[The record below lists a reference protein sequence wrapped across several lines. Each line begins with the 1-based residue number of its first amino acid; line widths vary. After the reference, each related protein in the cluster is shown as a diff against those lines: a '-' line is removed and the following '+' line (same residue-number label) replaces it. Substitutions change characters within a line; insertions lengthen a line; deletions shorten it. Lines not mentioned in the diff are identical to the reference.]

1 MGDAVVDTLGPDTL
15 RAPDTLIVRH
25 SLRPPEPLVS
35 PNTLIVRHTLRAPDA
50 LAVPGTPML
59 SNTLLVDSLLADA
72 LLAGT
77 LVVPDVLAF
86 EPRLAAADTLE
97 APGTLVFEPGLDEKR
112 SHAPGGD
119 LLGTGSRPHLVVAQ
133 DARPDGRRPVKPQ
146 AGVPLVVKRD
156 SVVRP
161 QGAPMSYACPACDV
175 ILYDGIDYLWCPVCS
190 LPVDWV
196 DLSKPFWCCETCDA
210 FVNEER
216 EHWPACNACA
226 CPMSRVQ
233 ALESPP
239 PPPSPSI
246 AVERAA
252 AIGVSVMMVLQLVE
266 LAALALDPL
275 GFVIVA
281 PLLLLFVFGAVAF
294 SVAAL
299 ASVREL
305 VALIRDQRTRSIHG
319 LEHACLN
326 LLERRGCKPV
336 GGQTHDGFF
345 EIEIL
350 NDGRASVEAVLNAAS
365 EAMTRVTGG
374 ESSLAFDPRCGTSL
388 LVGLAV
394 VSVLIITATIAGFVK
409 GIPPGAL
416 AASTAIAAL
425 LAWWGSRPLGLLAQ
439 RTLTV
444 STKFAAAQVQRI
456 VRVINASGST
466 ATFLVYVHIQLPAT
480 TADPAQAHKIDLAG
494 S

>member
-1 MGDAVVDTLGPDTL
+1 MGGVALDTLGPDTL
-15 RAPDTLIVRH
+15 RVPDTLIVRH
-25 SLRPPEPLVS
+25 SLRPPDPLVP
-35 PNTLIVRHTLRAPDA
+35 PNTLIVRHTLRASDA
-50 LAVPGTPML
+50 LAVPGTLMVSSSL
-59 SNTLLVDSLLADA
+59 RVDALPADA
-72 LLAGT
+72 LRA
-77 LVVPDVLAF
+77 
-86 EPRLAAADTLE
+86 
-97 APGTLVFEPGLDEKR
+97 GTLVFEPGLDEQR
-112 SHAPGGD
+112 SHGPGGD
-119 LLGTGSRPHLVVAQ
+119 LLGTDSRPHLVVGQ
-133 DARPDGRRPVKPQ
+133 DARPSRRKPSSKAVKPQ
-146 AGVPLVVKRD
+146 AGAPLVVKRD

-175 ILYDGIDYLWCPVCS
+175 ILYDGIDYVWCPVCS

-239 PPPSPSI
+239 PPPSRSI

-252 AIGVSVMMVLQLVE
+252 AIGLSAMMVLQVVE
-266 LAALALDPL
+266 IAALALDPL
-275 GFVIVA
+275 GFAIVA
-281 PLLLLFVFGAVAF
+281 PVLLLFVLGAVAF

-305 VALIRDQRTRSIHG
+305 VALIRDQRTRGIHG

-326 LLERRGCKPV
+326 LLERRGCKPL

-350 NDGRASVEAVLNAAS
+350 NDGRASVEAVHSAAS
-365 EAMTRVTGG
+365 EAMTRVAGG

-394 VSVLIITATIAGFVK
+394 VSVLIVTATVVGFVK
-409 GIPPGAL
+409 GIPPGIL

-425 LAWWGSRPLGLLAQ
+425 LVWWGSRPLGLLAQ

-444 STKFAAAQVQRI
+444 STSFAAAQVQRI
-456 VRVINASGST
+456 VRVIHASGST

-480 TADPAQAHKIDLAG
+480 TADRAQP
-494 S
+494 